1 LNNSQISE
9 WLARC
14 AESEETGSLKSR
26 ALRRAA
32 RAALIWP
39 MDAADLMEEGTPL
52 TTLARVGPYVAKVIM
67 RGFEGDEN
75 VAPAELR
82 AGFLTRSNVA
92 PILAGSGLAD
102 LVGADLQLHTTW
114 SDGHATIGAMADEAA
129 RLGRRYIAITDHSKG
144 LPIAHGKDEG
154 AFAMQQAEIAAE
166 NDRLRRE
173 GTDLAILAGIE
184 MNLSPAGEGDM
195 DPSFLASL
203 DVVLGAFH
211 SKLRLRDDQTDRY
224 VAALNNPSIDV
235 LAHPRGR
242 IFNFRS
248 GLSARWDIVFEE
260 ALRRDI
266 AVEIDGY
273 PDRQDLDVELLHL
286 AAEVGVRI
294 SLGSDAHA
302 PGDLSFLDFATAA
315 AVEAGVA
322 PERII
327 NTMPLDGFREWTE
340 SHRRR

>member
-1 LNNSQISE
+1 MNNSQISE

-14 AESEETGSLKSR
+14 AEQEEKGSLKSR

-32 RAALIWP
+32 RAALTWP
-39 MDAADLMEEGTPL
+39 VEAVDLTEDGTPL
-52 TTLARVGPYVAKVIM
+52 TALARVGPYIAKVIV
-67 RGFEGDEN
+67 RGLEEN
-75 VAPAELR
+75 QIVAPAALR
-82 AGFLTRSNVA
+82 AGFLTRSSVDR
-92 PILAGSGLAD
+92 ILAESGLGAA
-102 LVGADLQLHTTW
+102 VRADLQMHTTW

-144 LPIAHGKDEG
+144 LPIAGGKDEVT
-154 AFAMQQAEIAAE
+154 FAIQRDEIAAE
-166 NDRLRRE
+166 NRRLQDE
-173 GTDLAILAGIE
+173 GIDLTILAGIE

-195 DPSFLASL
+195 DPDFLGGL

-224 VAALNNPSIDV
+224 LAALNNPSIDV

-248 GLSARWDIVFEE
+248 GLSAQWDVVFEE
-260 ALRRDI
+260 ALRRDV
-266 AVEIDGY
+266 ALEIDGY

-286 AAEVGVRI
+286 AADVGVRI

-302 PGDLSFLDFATAA
+302 PGDLSFLDFAIGAA
-315 AVEAGVA
+315 AEAGV
-322 PERII
+322 PRDRII
-327 NTMPLDGFREWTE
+327 NTMPLDEFRAWIQ
-340 SHRRR
+340 SHRHR